1 MGADYISI
9 MFATPTDVSPNLDVT
24 VTPAHIAAYKE
35 YRYGIIS
42 GSDVEFEDVS
52 PSDDKIKEELE
63 AIIEEFKDVFEHG
76 SRDSGF
82 NTIGEYGIIHT
93 GGMSWGDSPTLF
105 FDVMAALYYSGIAES
120 MGFIV

>member
-9 MFATPTDVSPNLDVT
+9 MFATPTDVSPNLDVE

-35 YRYGIIS
+35 YRYGVIP
-42 GSDVEFEDVS
+42 DPEEEFDDIA
-52 PSDDKIKEELE
+52 PPDDKIKETLE

-82 NTIGEYGIIHT
+82 NTIGEYNIIHT